1 MATSAR
7 VGGNRISAPVFFLTE
22 IVERRNMLPEQS
34 IIAEL
39 EEAVRTGTSEKRVN
53 TLRQVTNLFLHD
65 GARFN
70 DDQIKVFDDVLCLL
84 VARVESRA
92 RAELSTSLAPVAYA
106 PNEIIQRLAR
116 DDEIGVAGQVLSN
129 SKRVTTDTLVEVA
142 STKGQDHLFAIS
154 NRRDLPES
162 VTDVIVNRGERRVIR
177 NLATNTTARFSD
189 TGFAGMVA
197 HAEADDEITELMG
210 LRIDLPVKFLRD
222 LLRRAT
228 EAVRKRLT
236 AAAPPQLQEEIK
248 RVLEVIASSATAGIA
263 PAQDYSRAEEI
274 VKRMKGLN
282 ELTDKAITG
291 FAGTKRFNE
300 VAAALALLNNVPT
313 DMMAKVIEGP
323 RHDLVLIPCRSAGL
337 TWLAVESILHH
348 RPVKLP
354 IDAETLRIASR
365 DYGKLSAE
373 TAQRT
378 LRFWQVHDKI
388 GK

>member
-1 MATSAR
+1 
-7 VGGNRISAPVFFLTE
+7 
-22 IVERRNMLPEQS
+22 MLPQQS
-34 IIAEL
+34 IIVEL
-39 EEAVRTGTSEKRVN
+39 EEAVRTGSSEKRVN

-65 GARFN
+65 GPRFN
-70 DDQIKVFDDVLCLL
+70 DEQIKVFDDVLCLL

-92 RAELSTSLAPVAYA
+92 RAELSTSLAPVDYA

-116 DDEIGVAGQVLSN
+116 DNEIGVAGQVLSN
-129 SKRVTTDTLVEVA
+129 SKRVTTNTLVEVA

-154 NRRDLPES
+154 NRKDLPET

-189 TGFAGMVA
+189 TGYAGMVA
-197 HAEADDEITELMG
+197 HAEADDEITEIMG

-222 LLRRAT
+222 LLRRAS

-236 AAAPPQLQEEIK
+236 AAAPPQLQQEIE
-248 RVLEVIASSATAGIA
+248 RVLEVIADSAPSSA

-282 ELTDKAITG
+282 ELTDKAVAG

-323 RHDLVLIPCRSAGL
+323 RNDLVLIPCKSAGL
-337 TWLAVESILHH
+337 NWLAVESILRN

-354 IDAETLRIASR
+354 IDEETLRIALR
-365 DYGKLSAE
+365 DYDRLSPD
-373 TAQRT
+373 TARRT

>member
-1 MATSAR
+1 
-7 VGGNRISAPVFFLTE
+7 
-22 IVERRNMLPEQS
+22 MLPENS
-34 IIAEL
+34 IIVEL
-39 EEAVRTGTSEKRVN
+39 EEAVRAGSSEKRVK

-70 DDQIKVFDDVLCLL
+70 DEQIKVFDDVLCLL

-92 RAELSTSLAPVAYA
+92 RAELSTSLAPVEYA

-129 SKRVTTDTLVEVA
+129 SKRVTMNTLVEVA

-154 NRRDLPES
+154 NRKDLPEA

-197 HAEADDEITELMG
+197 HAEGDDEITEIMG
-210 LRIDLPVKFLRD
+210 LRIDLPIKFLRD

-248 RVLEVIASSATAGIA
+248 RVLEVIAGSTTSTA

-282 ELTDKAITG
+282 ELTDKSIAS

-337 TWLAVESILHH
+337 TWPAVESILHN

-354 IDAETLRIASR
+354 IDAETLRVASR

-378 LRFWQVHDKI
+378 LRFWQVHDRI

>member
-1 MATSAR
+1 MQ
-7 VGGNRISAPVFFLTE
+7 
-22 IVERRNMLPEQS
+22 PEHS
-34 IIAEL
+34 IIVEL
-39 EEAVRTGTSEKRVN
+39 EEAVRTGSSEKRVN

-65 GARFN
+65 GARLN
-70 DDQIKVFDDVLCLL
+70 DEQIKVFDDVLCLL

-92 RAELSTSLAPVAYA
+92 RAELSTSLAPVEYA

-129 SKRVTTDTLVEVA
+129 SKRVTIDTLVEVA

-154 NRRDLPES
+154 NRKDLPES
-162 VTDVIVNRGERRVIR
+162 VTDVIVDRGERRVIR

-189 TGFAGMVA
+189 TGYAGMVA
-197 HAEADDEITELMG
+197 HAEADDEITEIMG

-222 LLRRAT
+222 LLRRAS

-248 RVLEVIASSATAGIA
+248 RVLEVIAGSAAVSVA
-263 PAQDYSRAEEI
+263 PTQDYSRAEEI

-282 ELTDKAITG
+282 ELTDNAIAG

-323 RHDLVLIPCRSAGL
+323 RNDLVLIPCRSAGL
-337 TWLAVESILHH
+337 TWPVVESILHN
-348 RPVKLP
+348 RPVKIQ
-354 IDAETLRIASR
+354 IDPETLRVASR

>member
-1 MATSAR
+1 
-7 VGGNRISAPVFFLTE
+7 
-22 IVERRNMLPEQS
+22 MLPQES
-34 IIAEL
+34 IIVEL

-65 GARFN
+65 GVRFN
-70 DDQIKVFDDVLCLL
+70 DEQIKVFDDVLCLL
-84 VARVESRA
+84 VARVETRA
-92 RAELSTSLAPVAYA
+92 RAELSTSLAPVEYA

-129 SKRVTTDTLVEVA
+129 SKRVTTTTLVEVA
-142 STKGQDHLFAIS
+142 RTKGQDHLFAIS
-154 NRRDLPES
+154 NRKDLPEV

-189 TGFAGMVA
+189 AGYAGMVS
-197 HAEADDEITELMG
+197 HAQADDEITELMG

-228 EAVRKRLT
+228 EAVRRRLT

-248 RVLEVIASSATAGIA
+248 RVLEVIADSAAGSAA

-282 ELTDKAITG
+282 ELTDKAIAG

-300 VAAALALLNNVPT
+300 IAAALALLNNVPT
-313 DMMAKVIEGP
+313 DMMAKVVEGP
-323 RHDLVLIPCRSAGL
+323 RNDLVLIPCKSAGL
-337 TWLAVESILHH
+337 NWLAVESILRN
-348 RPVKLP
+348 RPLDLP
-354 IDAETLRIASR
+354 IHEETLRIALR
-365 DYGKLSAE
+365 DYDKLSPE
-373 TAQRT
+373 TARRT

>member
-1 MATSAR
+1 LAEIASPHPR
-7 VGGNRISAPVFFLTE
+7 FFLTE

-39 EEAVRTGTSEKRVN
+39 EEAVRTGSSEKRVN

-65 GARFN
+65 GPRFN

-154 NRRDLPES
+154 NRKDLPES

-248 RVLEVIASSATAGIA
+248 RVLEVIASSAAAGIA

-323 RHDLVLIPCRSAGL
+323 RNDLVLIPCRSAGL
-337 TWLAVESILHH
+337 TWPAVESILHN
-348 RPVKLP
+348 RPVKIQ
-354 IDAETLRIASR
+354 IDPETLRIASR
-365 DYGKLSAE
+365 DYGRLSMD

>member
-1 MATSAR
+1 
-7 VGGNRISAPVFFLTE
+7 
-22 IVERRNMLPEQS
+22 MLPENS
-34 IIAEL
+34 IIVEL
-39 EEAVRTGTSEKRVN
+39 EEAVRTGSSEKRVN

-70 DDQIKVFDDVLCLL
+70 DEQIKVFDDVLCLL

-92 RAELSTSLAPVAYA
+92 RAELSTSLAPVEYA

-154 NRRDLPES
+154 NRKDLPET

-189 TGFAGMVA
+189 TGFAGMVS

-210 LRIDLPVKFLRD
+210 LRVDLPIKFLRD

-248 RVLEVIASSATAGIA
+248 RVLEVIADSSTSSV
-263 PAQDYSRAEEI
+263 PEQDYSRAEEI

-282 ELTDKAITG
+282 ELTDKAIAG

-323 RHDLVLIPCRSAGL
+323 RNDLVLIPCRSAGL
-337 TWLAVESILHH
+337 TWPAVESILHH
-348 RPVKLP
+348 RPVKLQ
-354 IDAETLRIASR
+354 IDPETLRIASR

>member
-1 MATSAR
+1 
-7 VGGNRISAPVFFLTE
+7 
-22 IVERRNMLPEQS
+22 MLPENS
-34 IIAEL
+34 IIVEL
-39 EEAVRTGTSEKRVN
+39 EEAVRTGSSEKRVN

-70 DDQIKVFDDVLCLL
+70 DEQIKVFDDVLCLL

-92 RAELSTSLAPVAYA
+92 RAELSSSLAPVEYA

-129 SKRVTTDTLVEVA
+129 SKRVTMDTLVEVA

-154 NRRDLPES
+154 NRKDLPEA
-162 VTDVIVNRGERRVIR
+162 VTDVIVDRGERRVIR

-189 TGFAGMVA
+189 TGYAGMVS

-222 LLRRAT
+222 LLRRAS

-236 AAAPPQLQEEIK
+236 ASAPPQLQEEIK
-248 RVLEVIASSATAGIA
+248 RVLEVIANSAAVSSA

-282 ELTDKAITG
+282 ELTDKTIAT

-323 RHDLVLIPCRSAGL
+323 RNDLVLIPCRSAGL
-337 TWLAVESILHH
+337 TWSAVESILHN
-348 RPVKLP
+348 RPVKIQ
-354 IDAETLRIASR
+354 IDPETLRVASR